1 MTVRIYYNP
10 SCSKCCQT
18 LELLH
23 KADIQPEIVE
33 YLTNPPTRE
42 ELIGL
47 LDMLDLQPRQLM
59 RTKEAEYKE
68 NGLDDPN
75 LTDDELID
83 AMLRIPK
90 LMERPVVVNNGQAAI
105 GRPPENIKAIL

>member
-1 MTVRIYYNP
+1 MTVRIYHNP
-10 SCSKCCQT
+10 SCSKCRQT

-23 KADIQPEIVE
+23 EADIQPEIVE
-33 YLTNPPTRE
+33 YLTTPPTRE
-42 ELIGL
+42 ELVDL
-47 LDMLDLQPRQLM
+47 LDMLGLKPRQLM
-59 RTKEAEYKE
+59 RTREAEYNE

-90 LMERPVVVNNGQAAI
+90 LMERPIVVNNGKAVI